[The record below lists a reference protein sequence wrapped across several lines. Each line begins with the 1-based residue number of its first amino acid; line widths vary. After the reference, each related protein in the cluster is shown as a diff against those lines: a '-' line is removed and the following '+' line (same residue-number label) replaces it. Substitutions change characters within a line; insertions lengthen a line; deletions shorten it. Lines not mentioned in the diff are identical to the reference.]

1 MKNKIIMI
9 LIIFFTVILFLGCD
23 NKNTKYSI
31 LKQGFIDTINIKK
44 NINKQNLQEEHIS
57 TQIVLPEITHKV
69 QFNTSMGKFI
79 IGLYGKDAPKT
90 VENFLGLIKKRF
102 YNGILIHRV
111 AKRFLI
117 QMGDNLTKSNRKKAE
132 WGTGGESFFGKEFED
147 ELNNL
152 TPSYQ
157 LGYIKGTVA
166 MANKGPNTNK
176 SQFFIS
182 LDEAVYLDKKWTIF
196 GKVIQGMDVVE
207 KISNVEIEESKWGND
222 DGIPKKPIRIFSVN
236 LID

>member
-1 MKNKIIMI
+1 MRNKITF
-9 LIIFFTVILFLGCD
+9 IIFLTLIVLIGCD
-23 NKNTKYSI
+23 SRNTKSSI
-31 LKQGFIDTINIKK
+31 LKQGVIDTLNIKK
-44 NINKQNLQEEHIS
+44 NNDKQSLQDEHIA
-57 TQIVLPEITHKV
+57 TQIILPDITHKV
-69 QFNTSMGKFI
+69 QFNTSMGKFV

-90 VENFLGLIKKRF
+90 VENFLGLVKKRF

-117 QMGDNLTKSNRKKAE
+117 QMGDNLTKSKRKKAE

-147 ELNNL
+147 ELYNN

-157 LGYIKGTVA
+157 LGYIKGMVA

-176 SQFFIS
+176 SQFFIC
-182 LDEAVYLDKKWTIF
+182 LDEAKYLDQKWTIF

-207 KISNVEIEESKWGND
+207 KISKVEIEESKWGND
-222 DGIPKKPIRIFSVN
+222 DGIPKKPIRIFSAN
-236 LID
+236 IID